1 MKASDMVTKMNKEF
15 PHSVRE
21 GVSLRDMTVPRLPS
35 GCFSFDLITGGG
47 IPMSRVSV
55 LHGDKS
61 SGKSTFAL
69 RVAGNFQKMY
79 PHLTVLYV
87 DFENTFDYAWAKFF
101 LNPEKNFV
109 LISPD
114 YGEQGIDMV
123 KAFATKTEDV
133 GLIIVDSLASII
145 PTAEAEAGATE
156 NPQIGLQ
163 VKQINRMIRGL
174 LPPMTMAKKMGR
186 DMTILFI
193 NQVRA
198 NMNAGKFGAQTSQPG
213 GKYLGHVASLDC
225 RFYAKEY
232 KKKGTVAYAVL
243 QSVVVDK
250 NKVGLPKRSSDFL
263 TFLTRYG
270 KFKPGDVDEIKTVI
284 AYAKR
289 AGLIERDGATWKIK
303 LVKKAKKGEAEAEPL
318 TFPKL
323 DALIAALEEQPR
335 LFAKVKSIT
344 LRTCIENPVLLGDAQ
359 AEESV

>member
-1 MKASDMVTKMNKEF
+1 MRAMEMVPKMNKEF

-21 GVSLRDMTVPRLPS
+21 GMSLRDMTVPRLPS

-47 IPMSRVSV
+47 LPMSRISV

-69 RVAGNFQKMY
+69 RVAGNFQKLH
-79 PHLTVLYV
+79 PNEVILYV
-87 DFENTFDYAWAKFF
+87 DFENTFDYSWAKNF

-123 KAFATKTEDV
+123 KAFATKTSDV

-186 DMTILFI
+186 DMTILFV

-232 KKKGTVAYAVL
+232 KKKGTVTYGVM

-250 NKVGLPKRSSDFL
+250 NKVGLPKRSTDFMTYL
-263 TFLTRYG
+263 TNYG
-270 KFKPGDVDEIKTVI
+270 EFKTGDVDELKTIV

-289 AGLIERDGATWKIK
+289 AGLVERVGTTWKIK
-303 LVKKAKKGEAEAEPL
+303 LVSKNKKEDTAPL
-318 TFPKL
+318 EYGKLDELYAALKENPKL
-323 DALIAALEEQPR
+323 L
-335 LFAKVKSIT
+335 AKVKSIT
-344 LRTCIENPVLLGDAQ
+344 LRTCIENPVVLGDAQ
-359 AEESV
+359 AEDGV